1 MCPILLLKVIKKDKQ
16 IIGQNIKE
24 MQQVDKSKRIRE
36 IENKID
42 TYFHSHRFMKLPR
55 SMAIQYLLIAYEEA
69 NRLPFLLGKNIPT
82 NESENLALIQNNKY
96 SLTHSINWASKIT
109 KIVPEEIIKDI
120 DGDIY
125 TITGEFFYLALSYHG
140 AVSAYTM
147 WSRGVAEAT
156 LVNEN
161 TVQFKYSEEETRY
174 DMLDMKVSVEN
185 EQKHSEGK
193 NITDDK
199 RMINAKIVIEKS
211 VKQTGPYTITYSRK
225 GIDCDEIIRIAHK
238 KIKGQTIPPAD
249 WNFYN
254 VTTENFEKFWSAL
267 ISICWLH
274 YFALYYAAL
283 NMGIKGG
290 AVASTVIVYTKDN
303 WIRQLSIWTGLSKQI
318 ILQVLEYHTYSI
330 EHKKPDIV
338 VTPFIFI
345 TEKHLALAPTL
356 ITTSNLGRNLL
367 KHLANNYSDEYDR
380 NSGVFADNMI
390 SEFCKS
396 IKRKHFEIFPNLKIP
411 DNKELPDIDIC
422 LLDERNQQVMLCE
435 FKWTIPAAEP
445 YEVFEKRERE
455 KKALD
460 QLVLLKKYFRD
471 NPTRISKVLNYNEKI
486 KCDNM
491 FFIGVLKNCVGT
503 AFMFNKDIPIVEY
516 SIFCKLLN
524 ESKSLEETVKCIRE
538 RKFLP
543 KKNVDFEVKNLEY
556 EIGKFK
562 IIWEGCRQ
570 IISEN

>member
-1 MCPILLLKVIKKDKQ
+1 
-16 IIGQNIKE
+16 
-24 MQQVDKSKRIRE
+24 MQQVNKNNRIRK

-42 TYFHSHRFMKLPR
+42 TYFLSHSFMKLPR
-55 SMAIQYLLIAYEEA
+55 PLAYQYLLIAYEEA
-69 NRLPFLLGKNIPT
+69 RFLLGKNIPT

-109 KIVPEEIIKDI
+109 KTIPEEIIKDI
-120 DGDIY
+120 DGDIC
-125 TITGEFFYLALSYHG
+125 TITGEFFDLALSYHG

-161 TVQFKYSEEETRY
+161 TVRFEYSEAETRY
-174 DMLDMKVSVEN
+174 DMLDMKLSIEN
-185 EQKHSEGK
+185 EKIHSEEE

-199 RMINAKIVIEKS
+199 YMINAKMAIEKS
-211 VKQTGPYTITYSRK
+211 VKQTGPYTITYSTE
-225 GIDCDEIIRIAHK
+225 GINCNEIIKIAHK
-238 KIKGQTIPPAD
+238 KIKGQTIPPD
-249 WNFYN
+249 NWHFSNI
-254 VTTENFEKFWSAL
+254 TTEHFEKFWSTL
-267 ISICWLH
+267 ISICWFH
-274 YFALYYAAL
+274 HFALYYATSK
-283 NMGIKGG
+283 MGMQGG
-290 AVASTVIVYTKDN
+290 AVANTIIVYTKGN
-303 WIRQLSIWTGLSKQI
+303 WIRQLSKWTGLSKQI
-318 ILQVLEYHTYSI
+318 ILQILEYHTYSI

-345 TEKHLALAPTL
+345 TGKHLGLAPTL

-380 NSGVFADNMI
+380 NSDVFEDNMI
-390 SEFCKS
+390 LEFCKS
-396 IKRKHFEIFPNLKIP
+396 IKRKYFEIFSKLKIP
-411 DNKELPDIDIC
+411 DNKRLPDIDIC

-445 YEVFEKRERE
+445 YEVLEKRERE

-460 QLVLLKKYFRD
+460 QLGLLKEYFHD
-471 NPTRISKVLNYNEKI
+471 NPTKISKILNYNGQI
-486 KCDNM
+486 VYDNM
-491 FFIGVLKNCVGT
+491 FYVGVLKNSVGT
-503 AFMFNKDIPIVEY
+503 AFMFNRDIPIVEY

-524 ESKSLEETVKCIRE
+524 ENGSLEEVFKCIRE

-543 KKNVDFEVKNLEY
+543 KKNVDFEAKKIEC

-570 IISEN
+570 ISSKDA